1 MIWVNYDLLFDEHK
15 TGLPS
20 MSPNKILRQIKD
32 LKDANNLFMTS
43 MYVVIQHAEPG
54 LLTPKQGYSDQ

>member
-1 MIWVNYDLLFDEHK
+1 
-15 TGLPS
+15 